1 MIVKICGLT
10 ETEHAVKAAEAGA
23 DLLGFVFAASRRRV
37 SPETARQIINQL
49 PASVSKVGVF
59 VNEDCQLVN
68 EIASYCGLNYVQ
80 LHGRETPAECKMI
93 SLPVIKGFRIKDENS
108 LEQLAPYQDSVEIF
122 LLDTFVEGVPGGS
135 GITFDWDL
143 ARQAASYGKVMLA
156 GGLNPFNVTMAIA
169 EARPYGVDVSSG
181 VETAGVK
188 DPVKIQAFIDR
199 VKGRENDVC
208 IT

>member
-10 ETEHAVKAAEAGA
+10 ETEHAQKAAGYGA
-23 DLLGFVFAASRRRV
+23 DLLGFVFAASKRRV
-37 SPETARQIINQL
+37 SPETARIIINHL

-59 VNEDCQLVN
+59 VNADCQLVN
-68 EIASYCGLNYVQ
+68 EIASFCGLDYVQ
-80 LHGRETPAECKMI
+80 LHGHETPAECKMI
-93 SLPVIKGFRIKDENS
+93 SLPVIKGFRIKDQYS

-122 LLDTFVEGVPGGS
+122 LLDTFVEGVPGGT
-135 GITFDWDL
+135 GKTFDWDL

-156 GGLNPFNVTMAIA
+156 GGLEPANVTMAIA

-188 DPVKIQAFIDR
+188 DLVKIQAFIGQVR
-199 VKGRENDVC
+199 GRENNVC
-208 IT
+208 IS